1 MQVTQ
6 VAADGL
12 KREFRVV
19 VPAGEIED
27 RVQARLKKLVQTIRM
42 PGFRPGKAPL
52 SLLKKQYGRSVMGEV
67 LEQAVD
73 EGSREAIDGN
83 SLKPALRPKIEVTSF
98 DEGKDLEFSL
108 GVEVLP
114 EVPAVDVDAL
124 ELTRL
129 TAEPDASRIDR
140 GIEGF
145 ARARATYKAPETP
158 RPAQDGDQVV
168 IDFEGSIDGAAF
180 EGGKADGF
188 RLVLGSDSMIPGFE
202 AGIVGAEIGQERTI
216 EATFPAEYGQPQL
229 AGRTAQF
236 KVTVK
241 DIREPEAYTIGDDW
255 AKGLGF
261 DDLAALRQ
269 LFKDRVE
276 QDFKAASRQR
286 LKRALLDKLA
296 AAHSF
301 EVPAGM
307 VDLEFQAI
315 WKQLE
320 DEMKRTGQTFEAEGQ
335 TEESARA
342 EYQAIAERRVRLGL
356 LLSDIGTKNEVR
368 VEPQELQ
375 QAMIAQAQRFPGQE
389 RQVID
394 YFRNNP
400 TALEQLRAPLF
411 EDKVVDFIV
420 GRAKIADQTVSPE
433 ELMRDPEE
441 DVATAGPADA
451 APAQEPAA
459 NRESGS

>member
-19 VPAGEIED
+19 VPAGEIEE
-27 RVQARLKKLVQTIRM
+27 RVQTRLKKLVQTIRM

-67 LEQAVD
+67 LEEAVD
-73 EGSREAIDGN
+73 EGSRQAIDDN

-114 EVPAVDVDAL
+114 DVPSVDLDAI

-129 TAEPDASRIDR
+129 SAEPDEARIDR

-145 ARARATYKAPETP
+145 ARARATYKAPEVL

-168 IDFEGSIDGAAF
+168 IDFEGFIDGEAF
-180 EGGKADGF
+180 EGGKAEGF

-202 AGIVGAEIGQERTI
+202 AGIVGAEIGEERTV

-241 DIREPEAYTIGDDW
+241 EIQEAEPYTIGDEW

-261 DDLAALRQ
+261 DDLASLRQ
-269 LFKDRVE
+269 LFRGRVE
-276 QDFKAASRQR
+276 QDFKVASRQR

-296 AAHSF
+296 AAHGF
-301 EVPAGM
+301 DVPPGM

-335 TEESARA
+335 TEEQARE
-342 EYQAIAERRVRLGL
+342 EYRSIAERRVRLGL
-356 LLSDIGTKNEVR
+356 LLSDIGTRNEVK

-375 QAMIAQAQRFPGQE
+375 QAVIAQAQRFPGQE
-389 RQVID
+389 RQVIE
-394 YFRNNP
+394 YFRNNSN
-400 TALEQLRAPLF
+400 ALEQLRAPLF

-420 GRAKIADQTVSPE
+420 GRAKVEDQTVSPE
-433 ELMRDPEE
+433 ELMRDPDDEPGEAKPAEAAEE
-441 DVATAGPADA
+441 AKQETA
-451 APAQEPAA
+451 
-459 NRESGS
+459 S

>member
-19 VPAGEIED
+19 VPAGEIEE
-27 RVQARLKKLVQTIRM
+27 RVQKRLKKLVQTIRM
-42 PGFRPGKAPL
+42 PGFRPGKAPI

-67 LEQAVD
+67 LEEAVD

-114 EVPAVDVDAL
+114 EVPAVDIDAI

-129 TAEPDASRIDR
+129 TAEPDEERIER

-145 ARARATYKAPETP
+145 ARARATYKEPETP
-158 RPAQDGDQVV
+158 RPAQDGDQVI
-168 IDFEGSIDGAAF
+168 IDFEGFIDGEAF
-180 EGGKADGF
+180 EGGKAENF
-188 RLVLGSDSMIPGFE
+188 RLTLGSDSMIPGFE
-202 AGIVGAEIGQERTI
+202 AGIVGAEIGQERTV

-229 AGRTAQF
+229 AGKTAQF

-241 DIREPEAYTIGDDW
+241 EIKEPEPYTIGDDW

-261 DDLAALRQ
+261 DDLAALRK
-269 LFKDRVE
+269 LFSDRVE
-276 QDFKAASRQR
+276 QDFKTASRQR

-296 AAHSF
+296 AGHSF

-307 VDLEFQAI
+307 VDLEFEAI

-335 TEESARA
+335 TEESAKA
-342 EYQAIAERRVRLGL
+342 EYHSIAERRVRLGL
-356 LLSDIGTKNEVR
+356 LLSEIGTSNEVK

-389 RQVID
+389 RQVLE
-394 YFRNNP
+394 YFRKNP
-400 TALEQLRAPLF
+400 AALEQLRAPLF

-420 GRAKIADQTVSPE
+420 GRAKVEDRTVTPE
-433 ELMRDPEE
+433 ELMRDPEDE
-441 DVATAGPADA
+441 LPEAAKPAAEEA
-451 APAQEPAA
+451 AP
-459 NRESGS
+459 

>member
-19 VPAGEIED
+19 VPAGEIEE
-27 RVQARLKKLVQTIRM
+27 RVQKRLKKLVQTIRM

-67 LEQAVD
+67 LEEAVD
-73 EGSREAIDGN
+73 EGSREAIDSN

-114 EVPAVDVDAL
+114 EVPPVDIDAI

-129 TAEPDASRIDR
+129 TAEPDEARIDR

-145 ARARATYKAPETP
+145 ARARATYKEPEAP
-158 RPAQDGDQVV
+158 RAAQDGDQVV
-168 IDFEGSIDGAAF
+168 IDFEGFIDGEAF
-180 EGGKADGF
+180 EAGKAENF
-188 RLVLGSDSMIPGFE
+188 RLTLGSDSMIPGFE
-202 AGIVGAEIGQERTI
+202 AGIAGAEIGQERTI

-229 AGRTAQF
+229 AGKTAQF

-241 DIREPEAYTIGDDW
+241 EIKEPEAYTIGDDW

-261 DDLAALRQ
+261 DDLAALRK
-269 LFKDRVE
+269 LFSDRVE
-276 QDFKAASRQR
+276 QDFRTASRQR

-296 AAHSF
+296 AGHSF

-307 VDLEFQAI
+307 VELEFEAI

-320 DEMKRTGQTFEAEGQ
+320 EEMKRTGQTFEAEGQ
-335 TEESARA
+335 TEESAKA
-342 EYQAIAERRVRLGL
+342 EYRSIAERRVRLGL
-356 LLSDIGTKNEVR
+356 LLSEIGTSNEVK
-368 VEPQELQ
+368 VEAQELQ

-389 RQVID
+389 RQVLE
-394 YFRNNP
+394 YFRKNP
-400 TALEQLRAPLF
+400 AALEQLRAPLF

-420 GRAKIADQTVSPE
+420 GRAKVEDQTVTPE
-433 ELMRDPEE
+433 ELMRDPDDELPG
-441 DVATAGPADA
+441 TAK
-451 APAQEPAA
+451 PAA
-459 NRESGS
+459 EEAAS

>member
-6 VAADGL
+6 VAAEGL

-19 VPAGEIED
+19 VPAGEIEE
-27 RVQARLKKLVQTIRM
+27 RVQTRLRKLVQTVRL
-42 PGFRPGKAPL
+42 PGFRPGKAPI

-73 EGSREAIDGN
+73 EGSRQAIDSN

-98 DEGKDLEFSL
+98 DEGKDLEFNL
-108 GVEVLP
+108 GLEVLP
-114 EVPAVDVDAL
+114 EVPPVDLDAL

-129 TAEPDASRIDR
+129 TAEPDEARIDR

-145 ARARATYKAPETP
+145 ARARATYKAPGTP
-158 RPAQDGDQVV
+158 RPAADGDQVV
-168 IDFEGSIDGAAF
+168 IDFEGSIDGAPF
-180 EGGKADGF
+180 EGGKAEGF
-188 RLVLGSDSMIPGFE
+188 RLTLGSDSMIPGFE
-202 AGIVGAEIGQERTI
+202 AGIVGAEVGEERTV
-216 EATFPAEYGQPQL
+216 EAIFPAEYGQPQL
-229 AGRTAQF
+229 AGKTAQF

-241 DIREPEAYTIGDDW
+241 ENQEPEPYTIGDDW

-261 DDLAALRQ
+261 DDLAALRR
-269 LFKDRVE
+269 LFRDRVE
-276 QDFKAASRQR
+276 QDFKTASRQR

-296 AAHSF
+296 EAYPF
-301 EVPAGM
+301 EVPVGM

-320 DEMKRTGQTFEAEGQ
+320 EEMKRTGQTFEAEGQ
-335 TEESARA
+335 TEEQARA
-342 EYQAIAERRVRLGL
+342 EYKAIAERRVRLGL
-356 LLSDIGTKNEVR
+356 LLSDIGTGNEVK

-389 RQVID
+389 RQVLD

-400 TALEQLRAPLF
+400 GALEQLRAPLF

-420 GRAKIADQTVSPE
+420 GRARIDERTVTPE
-433 ELMRDPEE
+433 ELLRDPDDE
-441 DVATAGPADA
+441 
-451 APAQEPAA
+451 APAPKAATPEEIAPSQEPA
-459 NRESGS
+459 S

>member
-19 VPAGEIED
+19 VPAGEIEE
-27 RVQARLKKLVQTIRM
+27 RVQTRLKKLVQTIRM

-67 LEQAVD
+67 LEEAVD
-73 EGSREAIDGN
+73 EGSRQAIDDN

-114 EVPAVDVDAL
+114 EVPSVDLDAI

-129 TAEPDASRIDR
+129 SAEPDEARIER

-158 RPAQDGDQVV
+158 RPAREGDQVV
-168 IDFEGSIDGAAF
+168 IDFEGFIDGEAF
-180 EGGKADGF
+180 EGGKAEGF

-202 AGIVGAEIGQERTI
+202 AGIVGAEIGEERTV

-241 DIREPEAYTIGDDW
+241 EIQEAEPFTIGDEW

-261 DDLAALRQ
+261 DDLASLRQ
-269 LFKDRVE
+269 LFRDRVE
-276 QDFKAASRQR
+276 QDFRVASRQR

-301 EVPAGM
+301 DVPPGM

-335 TEESARA
+335 TEEQARE
-342 EYQAIAERRVRLGL
+342 EYRAIAERRVRLGL
-356 LLSDIGTKNEVR
+356 LLSDIGTRNEVK

-375 QAMIAQAQRFPGQE
+375 QAVIAQAQRFPGQE
-389 RQVID
+389 RQVIE
-394 YFRNNP
+394 YFRNNA

-420 GRAKIADQTVSPE
+420 GRAKVEDQTVTPE
-433 ELMRDPEE
+433 ELMRDP
-441 DVATAGPADA
+441 DD
-451 APAQEPAA
+451 EPAA
-459 NRESGS
+459 RPAGAGEPEQEAAS

>member
-19 VPAGEIED
+19 VPAGEIEE
-27 RVQARLKKLVQTIRM
+27 RVQTRLKKLVQTVRL
-42 PGFRPGKAPL
+42 PGFRPGKAPI

-67 LEQAVD
+67 LEEAVD
-73 EGSREAIDGN
+73 EGSRQAIDSN
-83 SLKPALRPKIEVTSF
+83 SLKPALRPKIEVKSF

-108 GVEVLP
+108 GLEVLP
-114 EVPAVDVDAL
+114 EVPAVDLDAI

-129 TAEPDASRIDR
+129 TAQPDEARIDR

-145 ARARATYKAPETP
+145 AQSRAKYAAPETP
-158 RPAQDGDQVV
+158 RAAVDGDQVV
-168 IDFEGSIDGAAF
+168 IDFEGSIDDVPF
-180 EGGKADGF
+180 EGGKAEGF
-188 RLVLGSDSMIPGFE
+188 RLTLGSNSMIPGFE
-202 AGIVGAEIGQERTI
+202 AGILGAEPGEERTI

-229 AGRTAQF
+229 AGKTARF
-236 KVTVK
+236 KVAVK
-241 DIREPEAYTIGDDW
+241 EVLAPEAYSIGDDW

-269 LFKDRVE
+269 LFRDRVE

-286 LKRALLDKLA
+286 LKRALLDRLA
-296 AAHSF
+296 ASHSF

-320 DEMKRTGQTFEAEGQ
+320 DEMKRTGQTFESEGQ
-335 TEESARA
+335 TEEEARA
-342 EYQAIAERRVRLGL
+342 EYKSIAERRVRLGL
-356 LLSDIGTKNEVR
+356 LLSDIGTSNEVK

-389 RQVID
+389 RQVLD

-400 TALEQLRAPLF
+400 NALEQLRAPLF

-420 GRAKIADQTVSPE
+420 GRAKIDEQTVTPE
-433 ELMRDPEE
+433 ELMRDPDDE
-441 DVATAGPADA
+441 TPTPKAGGDE
-451 APAQEPAA
+451 APASAPASQEAA
-459 NRESGS
+459 S

>member
-19 VPAGEIED
+19 VPAGEIEE
-27 RVQARLKKLVQTIRM
+27 RVQKRLKKLVQTIRM

-67 LEQAVD
+67 LEEAVD
-73 EGSREAIDGN
+73 EGSREAIDSN

-114 EVPAVDVDAL
+114 EVPPVDIDAI

-129 TAEPDASRIDR
+129 TAEPDEARIDR

-145 ARARATYKAPETP
+145 ARARATYKEPEAPRAAP
-158 RPAQDGDQVV
+158 DGDPVV
-168 IDFEGSIDGAAF
+168 IDFEGFIDGEAF
-180 EGGKADGF
+180 EAGKAENF
-188 RLVLGSDSMIPGFE
+188 RLTLGSDSMIPGFE
-202 AGIVGAEIGQERTI
+202 AGIAGAEIGQERTI

-229 AGRTAQF
+229 AGKTAQF

-241 DIREPEAYTIGDDW
+241 EIKEPEAYTIGDDW

-261 DDLAALRQ
+261 DDLAALRK
-269 LFKDRVE
+269 LFSDRVE
-276 QDFKAASRQR
+276 QDFRTASRQR

-296 AAHSF
+296 AGHSF

-307 VDLEFQAI
+307 VELEFEAI

-320 DEMKRTGQTFEAEGQ
+320 EEMKRTGQTFEAEGQ
-335 TEESARA
+335 TEESAKA
-342 EYQAIAERRVRLGL
+342 EYRSIAERRVRLGL
-356 LLSDIGTKNEVR
+356 LLSEIGTSNEVK
-368 VEPQELQ
+368 VEAQELQ

-389 RQVID
+389 RQVLE
-394 YFRNNP
+394 YFRKNP
-400 TALEQLRAPLF
+400 AALEQLRAPLF

-420 GRAKIADQTVSPE
+420 GRAKVEDQTVTPE
-433 ELMRDPEE
+433 ELMRDPDDELPG
-441 DVATAGPADA
+441 TAK
-451 APAQEPAA
+451 PAA
-459 NRESGS
+459 EEAAS